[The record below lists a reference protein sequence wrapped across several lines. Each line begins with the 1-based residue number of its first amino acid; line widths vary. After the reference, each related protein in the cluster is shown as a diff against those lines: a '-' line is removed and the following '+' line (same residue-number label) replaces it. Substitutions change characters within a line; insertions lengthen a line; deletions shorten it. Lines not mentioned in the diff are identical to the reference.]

1 MCKVSVIIPVYNTGE
16 IIKET
21 IASVRMQTF
30 RDFEIIIVDDGSS
43 DNTVELID
51 DQNDPAVRIIRQENT
66 GIAGA
71 RNRGMAEAKGE
82 YLAFLDHDDLFLP
95 EKLQCQ
101 VELLDKD
108 PELALVYSPVET
120 FGNTDV
126 KIPDYEL
133 ISGDVFC
140 SVLEQNKIHSASC
153 IMIRR
158 AAIEKYGIRF
168 RQEFAPCDDWDFYL
182 RLSHHCRFA
191 NTGNVLV
198 RYRLHGG
205 NESRDS
211 EKMYKAGIRVLRQ
224 IIPVSAAEKRAWKHS
239 LAKHCYGLAYLCARQ
254 KRYREFFCRNF
265 QAVWTDW
272 RELRAWSLFLRF
284 PFMGEKK

>member
-1 MCKVSVIIPVYNTGE
+1 MSKVSVIIPVYNTGE

-21 IASVRMQTF
+21 IASVMKQTF

-43 DNTVELID
+43 DNTVSLID
-51 DQNDPAVRIIRQENT
+51 DQDNPAIRIIRQENT

-71 RNRGMAEAKGE
+71 RNRGIAEANGE
-82 YLAFLDHDDLFLP
+82 YLAFLDHDDIFLP

-140 SVLEQNKIHSASC
+140 SILEQNKIHSASC

-158 AAIEKYGIRF
+158 SFIEKYGILF

-182 RLSHHCRFA
+182 RLSRHCRFA
-191 NTGNVLV
+191 NTGKALV
-198 RYRLHGG
+198 RYRLHDG
-205 NESRDS
+205 NESNNF
-211 EKMYKAGIRVLRQ
+211 EKMYRAGIRVLKHQ
-224 IIPVSAAEKRAWKHS
+224 KLTSAAEKYAAGKS
-239 LAKHCYGLAYLCARQ
+239 LAKHS
-254 KRYREFFCRNF
+254 
-265 QAVWTDW
+265 V
-272 RELRAWSLFLRF
+272 SLFFPWEPMFHPSKLLR
-284 PFMGEKK
+284 KV

>member
-1 MCKVSVIIPVYNTGE
+1 MSKVSVIIPVYNTGE

-21 IASVRMQTF
+21 IASVMKQTF

-43 DNTVELID
+43 DNTVSLID
-51 DQNDPAVRIIRQENT
+51 DQDNPAIRIIRQENT

-71 RNRGMAEAKGE
+71 RNRGIAEANGE
-82 YLAFLDHDDLFLP
+82 YLAFLDHDDIFLP

-140 SVLEQNKIHSASC
+140 SILEQNKIHSASC

-158 AAIEKYGIRF
+158 SFIEKYGILF

-182 RLSHHCRFA
+182 RLSRHCRFA
-191 NTGNVLV
+191 NTGKALV
-198 RYRLHGG
+198 RYRLHDG
-205 NESRDS
+205 NESNNF
-211 EKMYKAGIRVLRQ
+211 EKMYRAGIRVLKHQ
-224 IIPVSAAEKRAWKHS
+224 KLTSAAEKYAAGKS
-239 LAKHCYGLAYLCARQ
+239 LCLY
-254 KRYREFFCRNF
+254 
-265 QAVWTDW
+265 
-272 RELRAWSLFLRF
+272 LFL
-284 PFMGEKK
+284 

>member
-21 IASVRMQTF
+21 IASVFGQTF

-43 DNTVELID
+43 DNTVSLID
-51 DQNDPAVRIIRQENT
+51 VQNKSAIRIIRQKNT

-71 RNRGMAEAKGE
+71 RNRGIAAAKGE
-82 YLAFLDHDDLFLP
+82 YLAFLDHDDIFLP

-133 ISGDVFC
+133 ISGDVFR
-140 SVLEQNKIHSASC
+140 SMLEQNKIHSASC

-158 AAIEKYGIRF
+158 SSIEKYNILF

-182 RLSHHCRFA
+182 RLSRHCRFA
-191 NTGNVLV
+191 NTGKALV
-198 RYRLHGG
+198 RYRLHDG
-205 NESRDS
+205 NESNNC
-211 EKMYKAGIRVLRQ
+211 EKMYRAGIMVLKHQ
-224 IIPVSAAEKRAWKHS
+224 NLTSAAEKHAAEKS
-239 LAKHCYGLAYLCARQ
+239 LAKHFYGLAYLCAGQ
-254 KRYREFFCRNF
+254 KRYREFFYWNF
-265 QAVWTDW
+265 QAIRADW
-272 RELRAWSLFLRF
+272 HEFRAWSLFLRL
-284 PFMGEKK
+284 PFAGRKK